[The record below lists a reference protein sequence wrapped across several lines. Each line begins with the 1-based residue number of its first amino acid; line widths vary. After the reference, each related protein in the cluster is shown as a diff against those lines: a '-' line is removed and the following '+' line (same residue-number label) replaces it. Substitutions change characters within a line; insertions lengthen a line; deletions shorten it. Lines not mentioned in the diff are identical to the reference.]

1 MKVAQA
7 MMRKTKDKDFIETQ
21 EGLLFCVVGYLHP
34 PDKYTAYLKYSPAQE
49 GRWQRGGQ
57 AYHRELAY
65 YHAHQV
71 GHTLDTLRANY
82 PGYIHYCPV
91 RNMLFSMVPQ
101 DRVLTYYRPEEHL
114 AQLVTSPSDPL
125 EEQVARLVES
135 IRETTGIPLAQ
146 LGVTGSILLGIHDP
160 GFSDIDLTIYG
171 RENAALLKTALA
183 EQSIS
188 GISPLDE
195 SFLSVWRREIAEHHS
210 LTDQQVRWLVARRWN
225 FLYYDQRRYLSLHPT
240 RSDDEIQEEYGDHTY
255 KDVGVVRLQAVI
267 SEAAESIF
275 LPAIYGIDQV
285 RIMEGPAVQVVEIC
299 AYEGLFSQ
307 AADVG
312 QAVEAQGKLEELDG
326 GPLHRLVIGSS
337 RRTGVE
343 YLLPVGL

>member
-1 MKVAQA
+1 MKAA
-7 MMRKTKDKDFIETQ
+7 RMMMRKPKDKDFVETR

-49 GRWQRGGQ
+49 GRWQRGGR

-71 GHTLDTLRANY
+71 GHTLDTLQANY
-82 PGYIHYCPV
+82 PGYVHYCPV

-101 DRVLTYYRPEEHL
+101 DRVLTYYRPEERL
-114 AQLVTSPSDPL
+114 AQLVMSPSDPL

-135 IRETTGIPLAQ
+135 IRQTASIPLTQ
-146 LGVTGSILLGIHDP
+146 LGVTGSILLSIHDP

-171 RENAALLKTALA
+171 RQNAILLKTALA
-183 EQSIS
+183 EQSIP

-195 SFLSVWRREIAEHHS
+195 SFLGGWRREISEHHS
-210 LTDQQVRWLVARRWN
+210 LTDRQVQWLVARRWN
-225 FLYYDQRRYLSLHPT
+225 FSFYGQRRYLSLHPT
-240 RSDDEIQEEYGDHTY
+240 RSDDEILEVYGDHIY
-255 KDVGVVRLQAVI
+255 RDVGVIKLQAVI
-267 SEAAESIF
+267 SKATESIF
-275 LPAIYGIDQV
+275 LPAIYHIDQV
-285 RIMEGPAVQVVEIC
+285 KIMEGPAVQVVEIC
-299 AYEGLFSQ
+299 AYEGLFGQ

-326 GPLHRLVIGSS
+326 GPLHRLVVGSS
-337 RRTGVE
+337 RKTGTE
-343 YLLPVGL
+343 YLLPIDL